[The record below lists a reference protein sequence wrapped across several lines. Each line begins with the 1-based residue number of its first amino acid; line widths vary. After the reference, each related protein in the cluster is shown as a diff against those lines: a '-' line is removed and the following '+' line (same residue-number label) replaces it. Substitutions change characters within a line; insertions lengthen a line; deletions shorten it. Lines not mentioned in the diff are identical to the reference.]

1 MKMTIGNTP
10 LIQIPEISN
19 LAPHA
24 HLWTKDESTNPSGTW
39 KDRRSKAA
47 LEQAKTC
54 RRGHVCL
61 VTAGNAAL
69 SINTISAESNLLI
82 TAIVG
87 PKVKPSIIK
96 ALEQKNIRVIHHEL
110 KEALN
115 SAKIQNLAR
124 AKDNPNDNPLDITGY
139 FHHAYQELYLE
150 IVRATNPDFI
160 VAPYGTGE
168 AVFGLLLGA
177 LAQQRALQW
186 AAPKDNPIITPKII
200 GVQPEQPD
208 SLADKLDS
216 THSPYPD
223 FLIDHPKRFSTIT
236 VSEEQIQAAYNLVSP
251 HLQTEPSA
259 ATAFAAIPQLTST
272 RDTNSK
278 KVVIINSG
286 RGIF

>member
-1 MKMTIGNTP
+1 MTIGNTP

-24 HLWTKDESTNPSGTW
+24 HLWIKDESSNPSETW
-39 KDRRSKAA
+39 KDRRSEAA
-47 LEQAKTC
+47 LKQAEIC
-54 RRGHVCL
+54 NRNHVCL

-69 SINTISAESNLLI
+69 SIATISAGSKLRV

-87 PKVKPSIIK
+87 PKVKPSVIE

-115 SAKIQNLAR
+115 STKIQNLAR
-124 AKDNPNDNPLDITGY
+124 AKDNPNDQPFDITGY
-139 FHHAYQELYLE
+139 FHNAYQELYLE
-150 IVRATNPDFI
+150 IVRAINPDFI

-168 AVFGLLLGA
+168 AVFGLVLGA

-186 AAPKDNPIITPKII
+186 AAPKDYPITTPKII
-200 GVQPEQPD
+200 GVQPEQPN

-223 FLIDHPKRFSTIT
+223 FLIDHPKHFSTIA
-236 VSEEQIQAAYNLVSP
+236 VSEAEIQQAYYLASP
-251 HLQTEPSA
+251 HLQTERSA
-259 ATAFAAIPQLTST
+259 ATAFAAISQLTSNPKT
-272 RDTNSK
+272 HGEK
-278 KVVIINSG
+278 IVIINSG